1 MDAAQRQAIGDELQM
16 ILSEQVPCIPVCSMD
31 SFDAYRSDR
40 FAGFDALILEGGGDI
55 NIFSHI
61 KPASTEVNR

>member
-1 MDAAQRQAIGDELQM
+1 M